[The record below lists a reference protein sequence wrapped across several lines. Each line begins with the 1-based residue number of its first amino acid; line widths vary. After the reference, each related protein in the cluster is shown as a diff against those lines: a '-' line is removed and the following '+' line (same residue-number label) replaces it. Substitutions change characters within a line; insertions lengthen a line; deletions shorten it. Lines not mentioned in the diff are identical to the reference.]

1 MAMKITDN
9 KSRAVKIFPRPG
21 NKMEKKHSS
30 RDETGT
36 PDSQNPQ
43 TILLGNKDDGNLR
56 VTFLDN
62 DMEVRA
68 DFIPPLG
75 KGAPLTMEQIQGI
88 FDKLKIV
95 YGIRKDAVE
104 KALEECKT
112 SRKLIRDVVIARGD
126 PPVSEVAEYFE
137 INPHLNQGSG
147 PVDNKSRIDY
157 RTRSPFVIVKKDQ
170 ALARLR
176 PRKAG
181 KEGRTIHGVVLPFQV
196 IRPEGVSGGANTRN
210 DGKLILAEINGQL
223 IENKRELHVQE
234 SLTIKGAVGYGTG
247 NIVFPGDVV
256 IEGPVSDG
264 FKIYSGGSVTIKQTF
279 DVTDVAAKGD
289 LIVAGGIIG
298 RGAALVKSGGA
309 VRTRFIENC
318 RLAARKSITVDSG
331 IINSS
336 VFTLENIDLGEKGMI
351 LGGEAYAVHGIK
363 AGGIGKKTGKSPRIH
378 CGIDF
383 TAQQEKEKNNN
394 LLRLLAAKLA
404 KLREMMAVPEEN
416 EERRARQ
423 EELLRRLEAE
433 QQKAA
438 AKVSE
443 LLGRINTDE
452 NAAVEVQGEIAAGT
466 LIEICQVALF
476 VTEPLR
482 KVRVRLDKATG
493 KVISEAL

>member
-1 MAMKITDN
+1 
-9 KSRAVKIFPRPG
+9 
-21 NKMEKKHSS
+21 MEK
-30 RDETGT
+30 RDVSQNEK
-36 PDSQNPQ
+36 PDPQNPQ
-43 TILLGNKDDGNLR
+43 SILMGNHNDGNLR
-56 VTFLDN
+56 LTFHDN

-75 KGAPLTMEQIQGI
+75 GGTPLSPEQIQEILG
-88 FDKLKIV
+88 KLKIV
-95 YGIRKDAVE
+95 YGIRWDGIG
-104 KALEECKT
+104 KALEECNVNRRLVK
-112 SRKLIRDVVIARGD
+112 DVVIARGD

-137 INPHLNQGSG
+137 INPHLSQPSG
-147 PVDNKSRIDY
+147 PAENRGRIDY
-157 RTRSPFVIVKKDQ
+157 RARSPFVIVKKDQ

-181 KEGRTIHGVVLPFQV
+181 QEGKTVHGAALPFPV
-196 IRPEGVSGGANTRN
+196 VRPEGVSGGANTRN

-223 IENKRELHVQE
+223 IENRKELSVQD
-234 SLTIKGAVGYGTG
+234 SLMIKGPVGYGTG
-247 NIVFPGDVV
+247 NIIFPGDVF

-264 FKIYSGGSVTIKQTF
+264 FKIYSGGSITIKQTF
-279 DVTDVAAKGD
+279 DVTDVVARGD
-289 LIVAGGIIG
+289 LTVAGGIVG
-298 RGAALVKSGGA
+298 RGVALVKAGGA
-309 VRTRFIENC
+309 VRTKFIENC
-318 RLAARKSITVDSG
+318 HLAARKAITVDSG

-336 VFTLENIDLGEKGMI
+336 VFTLEHIDLGEKGMI

-363 AGGIGKKTGKSPRIH
+363 AGGIGKKTGKAPRIH

-394 LLRLLAAKLA
+394 KLRILAAKLA
-404 KLREMMAVPEEN
+404 KLREMMAASEGNAEQ
-416 EERRARQ
+416 RAKM
-423 EELLRRLEAE
+423 EELFRRLEAE
-433 QQKAA
+433 QQQAA
-438 AKVSE
+438 AAVSD

-452 NAAVEVQGEIAAGT
+452 NAAVEVPGEIVAGT